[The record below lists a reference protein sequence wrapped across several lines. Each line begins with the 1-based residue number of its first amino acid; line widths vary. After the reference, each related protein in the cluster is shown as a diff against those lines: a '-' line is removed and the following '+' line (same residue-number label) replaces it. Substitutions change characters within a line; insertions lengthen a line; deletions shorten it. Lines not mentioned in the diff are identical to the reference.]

1 MTRSKERK
9 RWMLLL
15 LPAGLLLVA
24 GLSLWRRGEAQSPL
38 LEPLPQDPLIQAYFN
53 QSQAA
58 RYREPYRGVERL
70 GDDLE
75 QVIVEGILSA
85 RRSLDI
91 AIQELR
97 LPRIAEALVQR
108 HRAGVRVRVI
118 VENNYRRP
126 LSQVSG
132 AETGRMTERDR
143 TRYQEALRLMD
154 ENGDGRVSPP
164 EASRRDAL
172 VMLEQAR
179 VPLIDDT
186 ADGSKGSGL
195 MHHKFVVVDGQVVI
209 VGSANFTTSD
219 IHGDFGS
226 PESRGNPN
234 HLLRIQNLA
243 LAQIF
248 TEEFNLMWGDGPGGR
263 PDSRFGLQK
272 TARSPRSALLA
283 PTSRVTVQFSPTSPS
298 QPWQISV
305 NGLIGRALSASQ
317 RQVNLALFVFS
328 DQNLGSALETQHQ
341 KGVQVRAL
349 IDPGF
354 AFRYY
359 SEALDMMGVVLPDT
373 KCRIERGN
381 KTWGRAIATVGVPT
395 LPEGDLLHHKF
406 AVIDQQRVIT
416 GSQNW
421 SAAANHNNDEN
432 LLVIDNATV
441 AAHFQREFERLYATA
456 ELGIPGWLQQK
467 AQQEQTRCGL
477 VPAGS
482 ESRAVEEPEF
492 AE

>member
-1 MTRSKERK
+1 
-9 RWMLLL
+9 MLLL
-15 LPAGLLLVA
+15 PVGLLLVA

-38 LEPLPQDPLIQAYFN
+38 LESLPQDPQIQAYFN

-75 QVIVEGILSA
+75 QVIVDGILSA
-85 RRSLDI
+85 RRSLDV
-91 AIQELR
+91 AVQELR
-97 LPRIAEALVQR
+97 LPRIAEALVQQ

-143 TRYQEALRLMD
+143 TRYEEALRLMD
-154 ENGDGRVSPP
+154 ENGDGRVSPQ
-164 EASRRDAL
+164 EAAQRDAL
-172 VMLEQAR
+172 VMLETAG

-219 IHGDFGS
+219 IHGDFGA

-234 HLLRIQNLA
+234 HLLRIQNIA

-272 TARSPRSALLA
+272 TARLPRSALLA
-283 PTSRVTVQFSPTSPS
+283 PTSRVTVQFSPTSPT

-317 RQVNLALFVFS
+317 RQVDLALFVFS

-359 SEALDMMGVVLPDT
+359 SEGLDMMGVALPDAQ
-373 KCRIERGN
+373 CRIEKGN
-381 KTWGRAIATVGVPT
+381 RTWGRAIATVGIPT

-456 ELGIPGWLQQK
+456 ELGIPGWLRQK

-477 VPAGS
+477 APAGTG
-482 ESRAVEEPEF
+482 RIDEEPEA

>member
-1 MTRSKERK
+1 MTRSKKRK
-9 RWMLLL
+9 RWLLL

-24 GLSLWRRGEAQSPL
+24 GLSLWRRGAAQSPL
-38 LEPLPQDPLIQAYFN
+38 LEPLPQDPLIQVYFN

-58 RYREPYRGVERL
+58 RYREPYRGLERL

-75 QVIVEGILSA
+75 QVIVDGILSA
-85 RRSLDI
+85 RRSLDV
-91 AIQELR
+91 AVQELR
-97 LPRIAEALVQR
+97 LPRIAEALVQQ

-154 ENGDGRVSPP
+154 ENGDGRVSPQ
-164 EASRRDAL
+164 EAARRDAL
-172 VMLEQAR
+172 VMLETAG

-219 IHGDFGS
+219 IHGDFGA
-226 PESRGNPN
+226 PDSRGNPN
-234 HLLRIQNLA
+234 HLLRIQNIA

-248 TEEFNLMWGDGPGGR
+248 TDEFNLMWGDGPGGR

-272 TARSPRSALLA
+272 PARTPRSALLA
-283 PTSRVTVQFSPTSPS
+283 PTSRVTVQFSPTSPT

-305 NGLIGRALSASQ
+305 NGLIGRALSASR
-317 RQVNLALFVFS
+317 RQVDLALFVFS

-359 SEALDMMGVVLPDT
+359 SEALDMMGVALPDSQ
-373 KCRIERGN
+373 CRIEKGN
-381 KTWGRAIATVGVPT
+381 KTWERAIATVGIPT

-441 AAHFQREFERLYATA
+441 AAHFQREFERLYAMA
-456 ELGIPGWLQQK
+456 ELGIPGWLRQK

-477 VPAGS
+477 APASARHRS
-482 ESRAVEEPEF
+482 EEDLD

>member
-1 MTRSKERK
+1 MTRSKRRK
-9 RWMLLL
+9 RWLLL

-24 GLSLWRRGEAQSPL
+24 GLSLWRRGVAQAPL

-58 RYREPYRGVERL
+58 RYQDPYRGVERL

-75 QVIVEGILSA
+75 QVIVDGILSA
-85 RRSLDI
+85 RRSLDV
-91 AIQELR
+91 AVQELR
-97 LPRIAEALVQR
+97 LPRIAEALVKQ

-154 ENGDGRVSPP
+154 ENGDGRVSPQ
-164 EASRRDAL
+164 EAARRDAL
-172 VMLEQAR
+172 VMLETAG

-195 MHHKFVVVDGQVVI
+195 MHHKFVVVDGQDVI

-219 IHGDFGS
+219 IHGDFGA
-226 PESRGNPN
+226 PDSRGNPN
-234 HLLRIQNLA
+234 HLLRIQNIA

-248 TEEFNLMWGDGPGGR
+248 TDEFNLMWGDGPGGR

-272 TARSPRSALLA
+272 PARSPRSALLA
-283 PTSRVTVQFSPTSPS
+283 PTSRVTVQFSPTSPT

-305 NGLIGRALSASQ
+305 NGLIGRALSASR
-317 RQVNLALFVFS
+317 RQVDLALFVFS
-328 DQNLGSALETQHQ
+328 DQNLGSTLEAQHQ

-359 SEALDMMGVVLPDT
+359 SEALDMIGVALPDSQ
-373 KCRIERGN
+373 CRIEKGN
-381 KTWGRAIATVGVPT
+381 KTWERAIATVGIPT

-441 AAHFQREFERLYATA
+441 AAHFQREFERLYAMA
-456 ELGIPGWLQQK
+456 ELGIPGWLRQK

-477 VPAGS
+477 APANARHRS
-482 ESRAVEEPEF
+482 EEDLD

>member
-24 GLSLWRRGEAQSPL
+24 GLSLWRRGEAQLPL

-75 QVIVEGILSA
+75 QVIVDGILSA
-85 RRSLDI
+85 RRSLDV
-91 AIQELR
+91 AVQELR
-97 LPRIAEALVQR
+97 LPRIAEALVQQ

-126 LSQVSG
+126 LSQVST
-132 AETGRMTERDR
+132 AELGRMTERDR

-154 ENGDGRVSPP
+154 ENGDGRVSPL

-272 TARSPRSALLA
+272 PARSPRSALLA

-359 SEALDMMGVVLPDT
+359 SEALDMMGVALPDAQ
-373 KCRIERGN
+373 CRIEKGN

-456 ELGIPGWLQQK
+456 ELGIPSWLQQK
-467 AQQEQTRCGL
+467 AQQEQDRCGL
-477 VPAGS
+477 APAGS
-482 ESRAVEEPEF
+482 ESTTVEESEF

>member
-1 MTRSKERK
+1 MTRSKDRK

-38 LEPLPQDPLIQAYFN
+38 LEPLPQDPLIQVYFN

-75 QVIVEGILSA
+75 QVIVDGILSA
-85 RRSLDI
+85 RRSLDV
-91 AIQELR
+91 AVQELR
-97 LPRIAEALVQR
+97 LPRIAEALVQQ

-154 ENGDGRVSPP
+154 ENGDGRISPQ
-164 EASRRDAL
+164 EAARRDAL
-172 VMLEQAR
+172 VMLENAR

-272 TARSPRSALLA
+272 PARSPRSALLA
-283 PTSRVTVQFSPTSPS
+283 PTSRVTVQFSPTPPS

-456 ELGIPGWLQQK
+456 ELGIPSWLQQK

>member
-75 QVIVEGILSA
+75 QVIVDGILSA
-85 RRSLDI
+85 RRSLDV
-91 AIQELR
+91 AVQELR
-97 LPRIAEALVQR
+97 LPRIAEALVQQ

-154 ENGDGRVSPP
+154 ENGDGRISPQ
-164 EASRRDAL
+164 EAARRDAL

-248 TEEFNLMWGDGPGGR
+248 TDEFNLMWGDGPGGR

-272 TARSPRSALLA
+272 PARSPRSALLA

-328 DQNLGSALETQHQ
+328 DQNLGSALEAQHQ

-359 SEALDMMGVVLPDT
+359 SEALDMMGVVLPDAQ
-373 KCRIERGN
+373 CRIEKGN

-477 VPAGS
+477 VGS

>member
-1 MTRSKERK
+1 MTRSKNRK
-9 RWMLLL
+9 RWMLL

-75 QVIVEGILSA
+75 QVIVDGILSA
-85 RRSLDI
+85 RRSLDV
-91 AIQELR
+91 AVQELR
-97 LPRIAEALVQR
+97 LPRIAEALVQQ
-108 HRAGVRVRVI
+108 HRAGVQVRVI

-154 ENGDGRVSPP
+154 EDGDGRVSPQ
-164 EASRRDAL
+164 EAARRDAL
-172 VMLEQAR
+172 VMLESAG

-195 MHHKFVVVDGQVVI
+195 MHHKFVVVDGQTVI

-234 HLLRIQNLA
+234 HLLRIQNIA

-248 TEEFNLMWGDGPGGR
+248 TDEFNLMWGDGPGGR

-272 TARSPRSALLA
+272 PARSPRSALLA
-283 PTSRVTVQFSPTSPS
+283 PTSRVTVQFSPTSPT

-317 RQVNLALFVFS
+317 QQVDLALFVFS

-359 SEALDMMGVVLPDT
+359 SEGLDMMGVALPDAQ
-373 KCRIERGN
+373 CRIEKGN
-381 KTWGRAIATVGVPT
+381 KTWGRAIATVGIPT

-477 VPAGS
+477 APASTG
-482 ESRAVEEPEF
+482 RNMDEEPDA

>member
-1 MTRSKERK
+1 
-9 RWMLLL
+9 MLLL

-38 LEPLPQDPLIQAYFN
+38 LEPLPQDPQIQAYFN

-58 RYREPYRGVERL
+58 RYREPYRGMERL

-75 QVIVEGILSA
+75 QVIVDGILSA
-85 RRSLDI
+85 RRSLDV
-91 AIQELR
+91 AVQELR
-97 LPRIAEALVQR
+97 LPRIAEALVQQ

-118 VENNYRRP
+118 LENNYRRP

-143 TRYQEALRLMD
+143 TRYEEALRLMD
-154 ENGDGRVSPP
+154 ENGDGRISSQ
-164 EASRRDAL
+164 EAARRDAL
-172 VMLEQAR
+172 VMLETAG

-195 MHHKFVVVDGQVVI
+195 MHHKFVVVDGQTVI

-234 HLLRIQNLA
+234 HLLRIQNIA

-248 TEEFNLMWGDGPGGR
+248 SDEFNLMWGDGPGGR
-263 PDSRFGLQK
+263 TDSRFGLQK
-272 TARSPRSALLA
+272 TARFSERSLREAPRSALLS
-283 PTSRVTVQFSPTSPS
+283 PTSRVTVQFSPTSPT

-317 RQVNLALFVFS
+317 RQVDLALFVFS
-328 DQNLGSALETQHQ
+328 DQNLGSTLETQHQ

-359 SEALDMMGVVLPDT
+359 SEGLDMMGVALPDAQ
-373 KCRIERGN
+373 CRIEKGN
-381 KTWGRAIATVGVPT
+381 KAWGRAIATVGIPS
-395 LPEGDLLHHKF
+395 LPDGDLLHHKF

-477 VPAGS
+477 APAGTG
-482 ESRAVEEPEF
+482 RNMDEELEA